1 MKIIRFARRK
11 KCYLCGNHKY
21 RQHYE
26 NVYSRLVTLTLS
38 IATAFFVASCGNR
51 IGEKESMEFLYRYMD
66 IADQGDYS
74 EEFFREM

>member
-1 MKIIRFARRK
+1 MLSLRETTSTDSIMR
-11 KCYLCGNHKY
+11 NM
-21 RQHYE
+21 
-26 NVYSRLVTLTLS
+26 YSRLVALTLS

>member
-1 MKIIRFARRK
+1 MR
-11 KCYLCGNHKY
+11 NM
-21 RQHYE
+21 
-26 NVYSRLVTLTLS
+26 YSRLVTLTLT
-38 IATAFFVASCGNR
+38 IAAAFLVASCGNR